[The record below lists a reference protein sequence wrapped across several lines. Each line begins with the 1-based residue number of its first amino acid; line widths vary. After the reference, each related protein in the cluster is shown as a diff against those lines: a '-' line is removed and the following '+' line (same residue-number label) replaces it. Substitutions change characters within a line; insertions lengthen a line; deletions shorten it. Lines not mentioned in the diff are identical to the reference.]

1 MEKLTIT
8 KVYRSNKDKK
18 GNLLKTSDGRE
29 YTRLAIKTK
38 EYGDKYVSGFG
49 NDKNSSWKVGDTVEV
64 VVEKKGEYLNFSMP
78 KEKDVLLERIE
89 KLEEDVA
96 WVFDRLKEV
105 DPSAIRDDSQ
115 VLEEEPPF

>member
-38 EYGDKYVSGFG
+38 EYGDRYVSGFG
-49 NDKNSSWKVGDTVEV
+49 NDKNSSWNVGDTVEV
-64 VVEKKGEYLNFSMP
+64 VIEQKGEYLNFSMP
-78 KEKDVLLERIE
+78 KEKDVLTERIDVLE
-89 KLEEDVA
+89 KKVKELEHTIYSNPNII
-96 WVFDRLKEV
+96 K
-105 DPSAIRDDSQ
+105 DDSSE
-115 VLEEEPPF
+115 LEEEPPF